1 MKELAI
7 PLCLLLHYFGLV
19 IWGRIQT
26 GRWDFS
32 P

>member
-7 PLCLLLHYFGLV
+7 PLVLLLFFAARVL
-19 IWGRIQT
+19 WDRAAE